1 MGSLQQ
7 VSVQRADGVTFT
19 GYAWSLSDGTYE
31 CFWDEGSVRHNF
43 FFNAKGEQIKVAVK
57 RYKLHWQ
64 T

>member
-1 MGSLQQ
+1 
-7 VSVQRADGVTFT
+7 VTFT

-31 CFWDEGSVRHNF
+31 CFWDEAGVRHNF

-57 RYKLHWQ
+57 RYKLHWK